1 MSLISVPLIELT
13 DTELAV
19 VATQLDHP
27 AVKKYL
33 VSLIRPLI
41 VGIVL
46 EGDAPDPKSG
56 ETLEAF
62 QIRVSRARGTV
73 EALEQLLRIEAAKPV
88 SE

>member
-1 MSLISVPLIELT
+1 MSLMSVPLIELT

-19 VATQLDHP
+19 VAAQLDHP

-46 EGDAPDPKSG
+46 EGDAPDHKSG
-56 ETLEAF
+56 ETMEAF

-73 EALEQLLRIEAAKPV
+73 EALEQLLRIEAGKPA